1 MTAQRICA
9 LADTLGLPLTL
20 PEIDCIL
27 LEVSSG
33 HYDATMQLLTKT
45 PVSASSEEIAIN
57 PRARSAKLRAA
68 VKNKKE
74 REAHANTG

>member
-33 HYDATMQLLTKT
+33 HYEDEVAVLLLILDTLKSDDT
-45 PVSASSEEIAIN
+45 RHVERSTN
-57 PRARSAKLRAA
+57 PTH
-68 VKNKKE
+68 KE
-74 REAHANTG
+74 T

>member
-33 HYDATMQLLTKT
+33 HYEDEVAVLLLILDSIKDARLPCVGGVTG
-45 PVSASSEEIAIN
+45 PSPGDPSGSDY
-57 PRARSAKLRAA
+57 PRH
-68 VKNKKE
+68 VE
-74 REAHANTG
+74 